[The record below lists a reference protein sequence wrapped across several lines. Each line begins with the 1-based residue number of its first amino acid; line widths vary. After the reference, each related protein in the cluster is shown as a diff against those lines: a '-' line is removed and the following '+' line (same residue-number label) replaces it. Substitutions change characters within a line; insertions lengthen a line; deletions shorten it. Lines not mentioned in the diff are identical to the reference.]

1 MRVQAGHRWGREQRT
16 GQLEHQSPK
25 PDAPCSEPASSK
37 DEKESQMCQIRHS
50 EETPAAKQPA
60 PTCTTTCVYP
70 AGLRNQRNFLQEHKR
85 KLKWRKGKMSGTP
98 GGQLR
103 TWTSCR
109 SEVAGGPGLNIS
121 RSAPQTLQLEGRHH
135 VPIRCQAHQCE
146 QIPKIPA
153 VTGRHQAAILSG
165 KETIDKE

>member
-25 PDAPCSEPASSK
+25 PDAPCSEPASFK

-60 PTCTTTCVYP
+60 PTDTTTCIYP

-103 TWTSCR
+103 TWTSY
-109 SEVAGGPGLNIS
+109 SSAASGTGLNIS
-121 RSAPQTLQLEGRHH
+121 WKAGIMCPLDARLTRVSRYPRSLLSQADTRQQSYQGR
-135 VPIRCQAHQCE
+135 R
-146 QIPKIPA
+146 
-153 VTGRHQAAILSG
+153 R
-165 KETIDKE
+165 